1 MTLKCDLQ
9 YGKGDAEY
17 KLTRVGVKG
26 VRKPI
31 VVQREGAS
39 GKVIHNLNCQFDI
52 YVDLPKDQKGSHMSR
67 NVEVLN
73 EIVADSVENP
83 ITAVENVA
91 VDILKRLMVH
101 HEYAKEADV
110 HIEAEYFRES
120 KTPLGKN
127 TFEAYTLI
135 SGGHLVRGG
144 SITKKIGVKVV
155 GMTACPCGQQTV
167 TEMLEIQSDIPVMTH
182 NQRNIVTLM
191 MYMPEEI
198 DIEANDL
205 IDLVEESF
213 SSPTYEL
220 LKRPDEGQVI
230 INAHYN
236 TKFVEDVVRTVLDNL
251 VKRYKD
257 VPDEVF
263 VDVTSDSEES
273 IHKHDAFAEREA
285 TMGDLRRENNRGS
298 GSDIRRPCA

>member
-31 VVQREGAS
+31 IVQREGTS
-39 GKVIHNLNCQFDI
+39 GKVVHNLNCTFDI
-52 YVDLPKDQKGSHMSR
+52 YVDLPKEQKGSHMSR

-73 EIVADSVENP
+73 EIVADSIKNP
-83 ITAVENVA
+83 IIAVENVA

-101 HEYAKEADV
+101 HEYAKEAEV

-120 KTPLGKN
+120 KTPLGRD
-127 TFEAYTLI
+127 TLESYTIL
-135 SGGHLVRGG
+135 SGGHIVRDGE
-144 SITKKIGVKVV
+144 ITKMIGVEVI

-167 TEMLEIQSDIPVMTH
+167 TEMLDIHSDVPVMTH
-182 NQRNIVTLM
+182 NQRNVVTLM
-191 MYMPEEI
+191 VYLPE
-198 DIEANDL
+198 DVDVEANDL
-205 IDLVEESF
+205 IDLVEKSF
-213 SSPTYEL
+213 SSPTFEL

-230 INAHYN
+230 INAHYH
-236 TKFVEDVVRTVLDNL
+236 TKFVEDVVRCVLENF
-251 VKRYKD
+251 VKKFPD
-257 VPDEVF
+257 LPDEVY
-263 VDVTSDSEES
+263 VDVVSDSEES

-285 TMGDLRRENNRGS
+285 TLGELRAENQ
-298 GSDIRRPCA
+298 